1 MGNIINRMIGY
12 LVTEGE
18 TVEGRL
24 KIQITMV
31 TSKLT
36 HKNYNFYS
44 KPIHSCST
52 RSDIRLVS
60 YFAVRHNY
68 FVLEYTSN
76 NLFRRFTVG
85 GQLIS
90 SNKFKQI

>member
-1 MGNIINRMIGY
+1 MGNIIYRMIGY
-12 LVTEGE
+12 LVIKRECT
-18 TVEGRL
+18 EGRL

-52 RSDIRLVS
+52 RSDIGLVS